1 MCLRR
6 PSASNLAF
14 SPPPSLAQVQ
24 PPQLAFAAGEFLE
37 NQKNQMGQFFSEGW
51 TRTKQGFSLLWKNWN
66 VVREVQ
72 SRKSKGDE
80 ISLNEFCMVARNK
93 KDTGKLIRAIGVYAM
108 SPSLLPYYLIFWPGA
123 LPSTFD
129 LPKHQESKYVEA
141 VACRVD
147 GLLTGLMG
155 LDKETLD
162 EKNPAGAAQALVI
175 KEQGVKALSSGSW
188 KAAMQLVK
196 PWLYYNQTALGEG
209 KEPRANLEGLPPS
222 LVKGA
227 ALATG
232 GGLGWLPAFI
242 LKFPLKSHLVSLIEG
257 DAEMAKP
264 GLAGKVA
271 DLSRHD
277 LLDLC
282 LERGLGHPQWP
293 RPKLQQS
300 LLDYAANLDDLY
312 STLRATRASAD
323 MEVKHLS
330 QRTVS
335 YQISNSDLLGGPL
348 PRAPCLVG
356 PRLRHVGARARCRRA
371 HPLPV
376 HRRLHAQAR
385 VLNPGLSEAVPGS
398 RRGLR
403 VVLSRGGE
411 GGPAAA

>member
-312 STLRATRASAD
+312 STLRATRPSPD
-323 MEVKHLS
+323 MEVDPF
-330 QRTVS
+330 RV
-335 YQISNSDLLGGPL
+335 
-348 PRAPCLVG
+348 
-356 PRLRHVGARARCRRA
+356 RLALFGLDCAMS
-371 HPLPV
+371 
-376 HRRLHAQAR
+376 AR
-385 VLNPGLSEAVPGS
+385 VLAA
-398 RRGLR
+398 
-403 VVLSRGGE
+403 GE
-411 GGPAAA
+411 LTRSLYTGASTPRLGF